1 MASARYQK
9 IPYYLALLAQT
20 AFTIA
25 LELAD
30 LTKHFFAKK
39 AQQRTTEI

>member
-1 MASARYQK
+1 MALACYQK
-9 IPYYLALLAQT
+9 IRYYPALLAQT

-30 LTKHFFAKK
+30 LTKQFFAKK